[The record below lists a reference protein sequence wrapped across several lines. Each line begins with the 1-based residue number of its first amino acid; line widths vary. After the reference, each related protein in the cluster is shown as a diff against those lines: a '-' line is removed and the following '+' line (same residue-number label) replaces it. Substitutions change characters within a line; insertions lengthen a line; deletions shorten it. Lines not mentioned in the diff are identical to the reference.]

1 MVGTRPPSAPTADV
15 HASREYWA
23 GFGRV
28 GLEEDRLPNLKD
40 VSERLLA
47 ESGRN
52 ATPINGFLP
61 ARAFF
66 EMLVARKFPTT
77 TWLRGRAD
85 LEYTPKPDIFH
96 DVFGYVPMHA
106 HAIFLQR
113 VPSVMAACVRR
124 STIAR
129 CANVLSG
136 FFGIPSSLA

>member
-1 MVGTRPPSAPTADV
+1 MG
-15 HASREYWA
+15 
-23 GFGRV
+23 
-28 GLEEDRLPNLKD
+28 
-40 VSERLLA
+40 
-47 ESGRN
+47 
-52 ATPINGFLP
+52 
-61 ARAFF
+61 AFF

-77 TWLRGRAD
+77 TRLRGRAD

-129 CANVLSG
+129 CANVLGG
-136 FFGIPSSLA
+136 FFGIPSSLVLAEFTLADSVPPRATNHALIAAQKVRKIHMDMDTN